1 MHLPF
6 LGFERNRKRDFNR
19 LLNTTILVKIFKIHQ
34 LSAKS
39 MLVTDVGDFFVGDN
53 FEMLK
58 IFYIY
63 EKSRQHNDS
72 VANIIKMSRT

>member
-1 MHLPF
+1 
-6 LGFERNRKRDFNR
+6 
-19 LLNTTILVKIFKIHQ
+19 
-34 LSAKS
+34 
-39 MLVTDVGDFFVGDN
+39 MLVTDVGDFFVGDD